1 MGLPEVMT
9 DPSLVETDYAF
20 ETAMFFFEDNKL
32 FKICDQGVDVD
43 TIEIITKKVNGG
55 FHGLQDRID
64 WTNKVYNWLT

>member
-1 MGLPEVMT
+1 
-9 DPSLVETDYAF
+9 
-20 ETAMFFFEDNKL
+20 MFFFEDNKL